1 MNSIRQVQE
10 LNRRELENGV
20 SPEASWHSDYK
31 DTAYIYIGGLPFQLS
46 EGDIITIF
54 SQYGEPTFINLVRDK
69 ETGES
74 KGFAFLK
81 YEDQRSTDLAV
92 DNLGGTKIMN
102 RVLRVDHTRY
112 KKQDEEPDKGL
123 VLDDKGIR
131 SNINDSAGPNNHGK
145 ERERLMSKEERE
157 LKALEDEH
165 DDEDPMKEFLIREKR
180 EEVAARLRRGQDEKP
195 RSRDHRER
203 HHHRS
208 RRSSRS
214 RSPRE
219 RAHHSRRDNSRKR
232 SRYDSHRTVREDEEV
247 KYARQLQP
255 KFAFPDTKPDD
266 KDLDQPPQILCLLPN
281 TRMFAEEMP

>member
-20 SPEASWHSDYK
+20 YVKETPLNFSYRGSHLLTSISSPEASWHSDYK

-131 SNINDSAGPNNHGK
+131 SNINDSAGPSNHEK
-145 ERERLMSKEERE
+145 EKERLMSKEERE
-157 LKALEDEH
+157 LKVLEDEH

-180 EEVAARLRRGQDEKP
+180 EEVATRLRRGQDEKP

-219 RAHHSRRDNSRKR
+219 RAHHSRQDNARKR

-247 KYARQLQP
+247 KYARGSKD
-255 KFAFPDTKPDD
+255 KF
-266 KDLDQPPQILCLLPN
+266 
-281 TRMFAEEMP
+281 

>member
-123 VLDDKGIR
+123 AMDDKGIR
-131 SNINDSAGPNNHGK
+131 SNINDSAGPNHHEK
-145 ERERLMSKEERE
+145 EVERVTSKEERE

-165 DDEDPMKEFLIREKR
+165 DDEDPMKEFLVREKR

-208 RRSSRS
+208 RRRSSRS

-219 RAHHSRRDNSRKR
+219 RAHTSRQDNARKR
-232 SRYDSHRTVREDEEV
+232 SRYDSHRAVREDQEA
-247 KYARQLQP
+247 KHAHGSR
-255 KFAFPDTKPDD
+255 D
-266 KDLDQPPQILCLLPN
+266 KL
-281 TRMFAEEMP
+281 

>member
-20 SPEASWHSDYK
+20 YVNNTSLNPSYSGSYLLTSISSPEASWHSDYK

-112 KKQDEEPDKGL
+112 KKQDEEPDKRL
-123 VLDDKGIR
+123 ALDDTGIY
-131 SNINDSAGPNNHGK
+131 SNINDSTGPNSR
-145 ERERLMSKEERE
+145 EREVERLMSKEERE
-157 LKALEDEH
+157 LKALEDDH
-165 DDEDPMKEFLIREKR
+165 DDEDPMKGFLIREKKG
-180 EEVAARLRRGQDEKP
+180 EVAASIRRGQDEKA
-195 RSRDHRER
+195 RSRSHRER

-219 RAHHSRRDNSRKR
+219 RASNSRRDNGRKR
-232 SRYDSHRTVREDEEV
+232 SRHDSHRATREDQEV
-247 KYARQLQP
+247 KRSHGSR
-255 KFAFPDTKPDD
+255 D
-266 KDLDQPPQILCLLPN
+266 KL
-281 TRMFAEEMP
+281 

>member
-112 KKQDEEPDKGL
+112 KKQDEEPDKEL
-123 VLDDKGIR
+123 TLDDKGIY
-131 SNINDSAGPNNHGK
+131 SNINDSTRPNNR
-145 ERERLMSKEERE
+145 ERELERLMSKEERE
-157 LKALEDEH
+157 LKALEDDH
-165 DDEDPMKEFLIREKR
+165 DDEDPMKGFLIREKK
-180 EEVAARLRRGQDEKP
+180 EEVTASMRRGQDEKP
-195 RSRDHRER
+195 RSRSHRER

-219 RAHHSRRDNSRKR
+219 RASNSRRDNGRKR
-232 SRYDSHRTVREDEEV
+232 SRYDSHRATREDHEV
-247 KYARQLQP
+247 KRSHGSKD
-255 KFAFPDTKPDD
+255 KF
-266 KDLDQPPQILCLLPN
+266 
-281 TRMFAEEMP
+281 